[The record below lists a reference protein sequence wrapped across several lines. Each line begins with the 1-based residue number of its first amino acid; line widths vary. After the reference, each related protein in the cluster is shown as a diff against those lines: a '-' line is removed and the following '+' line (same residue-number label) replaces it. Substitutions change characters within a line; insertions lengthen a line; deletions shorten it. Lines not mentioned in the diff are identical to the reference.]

1 MISDAVAA
9 AFKRISIEKERISS
23 REVVGVQLISV
34 APSDAKH
41 VEDIERQRSEFL
53 WRRFIYGNAHVDV
66 GGECAFAI

>member
-1 MISDAVAA
+1 VSPDAVAA

-53 WRRFIYGNAHVDV
+53 
-66 GGECAFAI
+66 